1 MAAPKNISL
10 IPREGFEY
18 TTTGR
23 VLGWAV
29 SAGRVIVVIT
39 ELVVILAF
47 LSRFWLDRQL
57 TNLNEQIKQRVTL
70 IHASEN
76 FEQQFRTTQS
86 KLATFTQ
93 ITQAP
98 NSPAI
103 LEQILNLVPQDVVA
117 TQALIDRSRAQ
128 ITGLA
133 LSERGLATFM
143 KNLEEQKL
151 GEVVITQAS
160 IASQEQTGIRFTLDV
175 NFAKE
180 KEQK

>member
-10 IPREGFEY
+10 LPKEGFEY
-18 TTTGR
+18 TTAGR
-23 VLGWAV
+23 VLSWALN
-29 SAGRVIVVIT
+29 AGRAIVVIT

-57 TNLNEQIKQRVTL
+57 TDLNGRIKQEEAL
-70 IHASEN
+70 IRASQN

-86 KLATFTQ
+86 KLAAFTK
-93 ITQAP
+93 ITQEPSSA
-98 NSPAI
+98 AI
-103 LEQILNLVPQDVVA
+103 LGQIFNLVPQDVVA
-117 TQALIDRSRAQ
+117 TQTLIDRSRAQ

-151 GEVVITQAS
+151 GEAVITQAS
-160 IASQEQTGIRFTLDV
+160 IASKEQTGIRFTLDV